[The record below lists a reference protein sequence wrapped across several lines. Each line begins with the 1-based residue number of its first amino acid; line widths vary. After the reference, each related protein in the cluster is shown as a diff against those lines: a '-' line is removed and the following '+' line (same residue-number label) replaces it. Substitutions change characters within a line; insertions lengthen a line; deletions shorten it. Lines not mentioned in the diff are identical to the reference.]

1 MKLFKAEGRECNDAD
16 GDVLKNALVKYMTSV
31 LSGQPNAGYLKD
43 LGALTL
49 SFEGDERQ
57 VGFFHRYDVSCSMA
71 LQDVGTPSS
80 ANSSSAELP
89 SSVIQECI
97 DLCQETPPSV
107 EKCQACVHGLL
118 KSYLPDTRFSH
129 GTVKLDWVRI
139 GLLGGVVL
147 LFLLLIVALVNGRP
161 RGY

>member
-49 SFEGDERQ
+49 SFEGDKRQ

-80 ANSSSAELP
+80 ANSLSSELP
-89 SSVIQECI
+89 LDIQACL
-97 DLCQETPPSV
+97 DLCEATPNTP
-107 EKCQACVHGLL
+107 EECQACVHGLL
-118 KSYLPDTRFSH
+118 KRYLPDTRFSH

-147 LFLLLIVALVNGRP
+147 LLVLLIVALVNGRP